1 MTNSFPVAEEVD
13 ETSASK
19 TTEDSSPPVTTQSVR
34 KEQGSGWARLGWP
47 GRGTGTPWLLLA
59 GSLAMARQPLPNP
72 ATPPQAAPRSQAAPP
87 GKREE
92 ATTPYPPYIGI
103 QHQLGRFALP
113 KLPTTLS
120 TALLLAA
127 PAWLDWPYCLSS
139 YFTW

>member
-59 GSLAMARQPLPNP
+59 GSLAMAMATGKTACAQPSHP
-72 ATPPQAAPRSQAAPP
+72 TSPPQAAPRSQAAPP

-103 QHQLGRFALP
+103 H
-113 KLPTTLS
+113 
-120 TALLLAA
+120 
-127 PAWLDWPYCLSS
+127 
-139 YFTW
+139 